1 MEKRLLIT
9 GFDPFGGACINP
21 SWEAVKLL
29 PERIGDWTLHKLEL
43 PTVFSQ
49 AAELA
54 IRAAERIRAQGIL
67 CVGQAGGR
75 DALTP
80 ELVAINLRHATI
92 PDNLG
97 QQPTDEPICKDGPC
111 AYFATL
117 PVRKMAAAIEKAGLP
132 ARVSYSAGTFVCNDL
147 FYTLRHQFEHTE
159 VGVAFFHVPYLPK
172 QAKRGQFSM
181 PLKKI
186 AQGLQIAITCI

>member
-1 MEKRLLIT
+1 MKRILVT
-9 GFDPFGGACINP
+9 GFDPFGGEQINP

-29 PERIGDWTLHKLEL
+29 PEQIGSWEICKLEL
-43 PTVFSQ
+43 PTAFSK

-54 IRAAERIRAQGIL
+54 ISEAERLSVSAIL

-80 ELVAINLRHATI
+80 EMVAINLRHASI

-97 QQPTDEPICKDGPC
+97 QQPKDEAVIPGAAC
-111 AYFATL
+111 AYFASL
-117 PVRKMAAAIEKAGLP
+117 PVRKMEEAIQNAGLP

-147 FYTLRHQFEHTE
+147 FYTLRHYFDAAE
-159 VGVAFFHVPYLPK
+159 VGVCFFHVPYLPQ
-172 QAKRGQFSM
+172 QAKEGQPSLPLPDIVRG
-181 PLKKI
+181 LE
-186 AQGLQIAITCI
+186 LAISCI